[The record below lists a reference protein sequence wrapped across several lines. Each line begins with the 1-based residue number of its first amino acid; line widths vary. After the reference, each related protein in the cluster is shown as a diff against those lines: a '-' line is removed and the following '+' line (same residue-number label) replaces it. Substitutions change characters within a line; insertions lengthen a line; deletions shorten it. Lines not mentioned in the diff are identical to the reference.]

1 MATQDRSGQVR
12 RYKRLRQRLNT
23 GSAYSN
29 MTKDEL
35 IAEIERLQEEL
46 AEWRQLARSREDP
59 GPPYPEF

>member
-1 MATQDRSGQVR
+1 MAQQDRSGQVR

-35 IAEIERLQEEL
+35 IAETERLQEEV
-46 AEWRQLARSREDP
+46 AQLVRSREDK
-59 GPPYPEF
+59 GPPYPEY

>member
-1 MATQDRSGQVR
+1 MTQDRSGQVR
-12 RYKRLRQRLNT
+12 RYKRLRQRLNA

-46 AEWRQLARSREDP
+46 AEMKNGSR
-59 GPPYPEF
+59 